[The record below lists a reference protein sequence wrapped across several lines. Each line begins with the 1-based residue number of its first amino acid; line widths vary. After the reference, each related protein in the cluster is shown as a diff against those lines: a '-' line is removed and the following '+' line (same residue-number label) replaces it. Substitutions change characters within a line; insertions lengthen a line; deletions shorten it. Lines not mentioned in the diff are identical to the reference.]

1 METSRTWLEE
11 IGRQIWGVAEAFGL
25 EARQQGLLTLLR
37 PIAPFNRPGFLA
49 PVITVGALIT
59 FLLLSGVAV
68 TALGALL
75 TALLA
80 VYILLVQVFGVSI
93 ELHPMGAR

>member
-1 METSRTWLEE
+1 MSSRREN
-11 IGRQIWGVAEAFGL
+11 GRQY
-25 EARQQGLLTLLR
+25 LLSAHVGGR
-37 PIAPFNRPGFLA
+37 SPSAIPGFLA

>member
-1 METSRTWLEE
+1 MGTWLEE
-11 IGRQIWGVAEAFGL
+11 VSEQVWQMVGNEVRGEGMLAM
-25 EARQQGLLTLLR
+25 LR
-37 PIAPFNRPGFLA
+37 PIAPFNRPAFLA
-49 PVITVGALIT
+49 PAVTVGALIG

-80 VYILLVQVFGVSI
+80 LYLLLVQVFGVTV
-93 ELHPMGAR
+93 ELHPLGVR

>member
-1 METSRTWLEE
+1 MATWMEEVT
-11 IGRQIWGVAEAFGL
+11 RQLWGVAEAFGI
-25 EARQQGLLTLLR
+25 EVREQGVLTLLR
-37 PIAPFNRPGFLA
+37 PIAPFNSPSFMA
-49 PVITVGALIT
+49 PMVTVGALIT

-80 VYILLVQVFGVSI
+80 LYLLLVQVFGISV
-93 ELHPMGAR
+93 EFHPFAR